1 MARLSDRKTLSN
13 EEIEASVEELSRK
26 LEILRVRYEQYFI
39 GVEKV
44 APSVMRMEVVR
55 LMRDLEQLKIKNT
68 AIKFKLR
75 TVVQKFTSYSTYW
88 NRTLREIEDGTYKRH
103 VDKAKREAERLK
115 KAGAQPS
122 ASRQNAA
129 QTPNDNR
136 SSQTLAKDVANEADD
151 FLASL
156 GYAPTPNRQNAA
168 MNSQNVQ
175 SQMHHPVSNS
185 IQAQSGA
192 PTPEPPATAQQA
204 LRRRR
209 PAIVGAQTSAPQP
222 PTQQTAI
229 AAQQPMPAPPKP
241 VMSQPPA
248 PPKPALSKPAM
259 SQPPAP
265 PKPALSK
272 PAMSQPHL
280 PPATPTLSPRA
291 PVGRPAQTPPL
302 QAPVAQPSTHQAP
315 AARPAV
321 PNRAPSLPPT
331 PAAQQPH
338 LPQAT
343 PQQPATG
350 LPSLRPAVPNRV
362 PVRTGLPSMHR
373 PGLPTKDK

>member
-55 LMRDLEQLKIKNT
+55 IMRDLEQLKIKNT

-115 KAGAQPS
+115 KASAQPS

-129 QTPNDNR
+129 QTSNDNR

-156 GYAPTPNRQNAA
+156 GYAPTPNRQNVA

-175 SQMHHPVSNS
+175 SQLHHPVSNS
-185 IQAQSGA
+185 MQSQSGA
-192 PTPEPPATAQQA
+192 PTPEQPAAAQQA

-209 PAIVGAQTSAPQP
+209 PAIVGAQTSARPT

-229 AAQQPMPAPPKP
+229 AAQQSMPSPP
-241 VMSQPPA
+241 
-248 PPKPALSKPAM
+248 KPAM

-265 PKPALSK
+265 PAQSK
-272 PAMSQPHL
+272 PTMSQPHL
-280 PPATPTLSPRA
+280 PPATPTLLPRT
-291 PVGRPAQTPPL
+291 PVVRPPQTPSL
-302 QAPVAQPSTHQAP
+302 QAPVAQPSTHQTP
-315 AARPAV
+315 AARSAV

-331 PAAQQPH
+331 PAAQAPQQPH

-350 LPSLRPAVPNRV
+350 LPSLRPAVPNRM

-373 PGLPTKDK
+373 PGLPTKDN

>member
-55 LMRDLEQLKIKNT
+55 IMRDLEQLKIKNT

-103 VDKAKREAERLK
+103 VEKAKREAERLK
-115 KAGAQPS
+115 KASAQPS

-129 QTPNDNR
+129 QTSNDNR

-156 GYAPTPNRQNAA
+156 GYAPTPNRQNVA

-175 SQMHHPVSNS
+175 SQVHHPISNS
-185 IQAQSGA
+185 IQSQSGA
-192 PTPEPPATAQQA
+192 PTPEQPAAAQQA

-209 PAIVGAQTSAPQP
+209 PAIVGAQTSARPT

-241 VMSQPPA
+241 
-248 PPKPALSKPAM
+248 AM

-265 PKPALSK
+265 PAQSK
-272 PAMSQPHL
+272 PTMSQPHL
-280 PPATPTLSPRA
+280 PPATPTLLPRT
-291 PVGRPAQTPPL
+291 PVVRPPQTPSL
-302 QAPVAQPSTHQAP
+302 QAPVAQPSTHQTP
-315 AARPAV
+315 AARSAV

-331 PAAQQPH
+331 PAAQAPQQPH

-350 LPSLRPAVPNRV
+350 LPSLRPAVPNRM

-373 PGLPTKDK
+373 PGLPTKDN

>member
-122 ASRQNAA
+122 ASRQNVA

-192 PTPEPPATAQQA
+192 PTPEPQATAQQA

-241 VMSQPPA
+241 V
-248 PPKPALSKPAM
+248 M

-331 PAAQQPH
+331 TAAQQPH

>member
-122 ASRQNAA
+122 ASRQNVA

-192 PTPEPPATAQQA
+192 PTPEPQAAAQQA

-209 PAIVGAQTSAPQP
+209 PAIVGAQTSAHPT

-229 AAQQPMPAPPKP
+229 AAQQPMPA
-241 VMSQPPA
+241 QP
-248 PPKPALSKPAM
+248 KPAM
-259 SQPPAP
+259 SQPPSP
-265 PKPALSK
+265 PKPALPK
-272 PAMSQPHL
+272 PALSQPPL
-280 PPATPTLSPRA
+280 PPATPTSPRI
-291 PVGRPAQTPPL
+291 PVGRPAQTPSV
-302 QAPVAQPSTHQAP
+302 QAPVAQPSTYQAP
-315 AARPAV
+315 TARPAV

-338 LPQAT
+338 LPPAT

>member
-175 SQMHHPVSNS
+175 SQVHHPVSNS
-185 IQAQSGA
+185 IQSQSGA
-192 PTPEPPATAQQA
+192 PTPEPQATAQQA

-209 PAIVGAQTSAPQP
+209 PAIVGAQTSAPP
-222 PTQQTAI
+222 TPTQQTAI
-229 AAQQPMPAPPKP
+229 AAQQPMPA
-241 VMSQPPA
+241 QP
-248 PPKPALSKPAM
+248 KPAM

-280 PPATPTLSPRA
+280 PPATPTLSPRT
-291 PVGRPAQTPPL
+291 PVVRPAQTPSL
-302 QAPVAQPSTHQAP
+302 QAPVAQHSTHQAP

-350 LPSLRPAVPNRV
+350 IPSLRPAVPNRV

>member
-55 LMRDLEQLKIKNT
+55 IMRDLEQLKIKNT

-156 GYAPTPNRQNAA
+156 GYAPTPNRQNVA

-185 IQAQSGA
+185 IQSQGGA
-192 PTPEPPATAQQA
+192 PTPEQPATAQQA

-209 PAIVGAQTSAPQP
+209 PAIVGAQTSARPT

-229 AAQQPMPAPPKP
+229 AAQQPMPA
-241 VMSQPPA
+241 QP
-248 PPKPALSKPAM
+248 KPAM

-265 PKPALSK
+265 P
-272 PAMSQPHL
+272 
-280 PPATPTLSPRA
+280 ATPTLSPRI
-291 PVGRPAQTPPL
+291 PVVRPPQTPSL
-302 QAPVAQPSTHQAP
+302 QAPMAQPSTHQTP
-315 AARPAV
+315 AARSAV

-331 PAAQQPH
+331 PAAQAPQQPH

-350 LPSLRPAVPNRV
+350 LPSLRPAVPNRM

-373 PGLPTKDK
+373 PGLPTKDN

>member
-55 LMRDLEQLKIKNT
+55 IMRDLEQLKIKNT

-115 KAGAQPS
+115 KASAQPS

-129 QTPNDNR
+129 QTSNDNR

-156 GYAPTPNRQNAA
+156 GYAPTPNRQNVA

-175 SQMHHPVSNS
+175 SQVHHPVSNS
-185 IQAQSGA
+185 MQSQSGA
-192 PTPEPPATAQQA
+192 PTPEQPAAAQQA

-209 PAIVGAQTSAPQP
+209 PAIVGAQTSARPT
-222 PTQQTAI
+222 PTQPTAC
-229 AAQQPMPAPPKP
+229 AACAFQAHHVAATFAACHADAFASHSRRATTTNPVVASACGSTFDASNPCRAVRGAQSCTIFAAHACGASAATAAFAASDAPTA
-241 VMSQPPA
+241 SDRPPIVA
-248 PPKPALSKPAM
+248 ARSAQSHARSHGLAID
-259 SQPPAP
+259 A
-265 PKPALSK
+265 
-272 PAMSQPHL
+272 
-280 PPATPTLSPRA
+280 SPRA
-291 PVGRPAQTPPL
+291 TDQR
-302 QAPVAQPSTHQAP
+302 
-315 AARPAV
+315 
-321 PNRAPSLPPT
+321 
-331 PAAQQPH
+331 
-338 LPQAT
+338 
-343 PQQPATG
+343 
-350 LPSLRPAVPNRV
+350 
-362 PVRTGLPSMHR
+362 
-373 PGLPTKDK
+373 

>member
-55 LMRDLEQLKIKNT
+55 IMRDLEQLKIKNT

-156 GYAPTPNRQNAA
+156 GYAPTPNRQNVA

-185 IQAQSGA
+185 IQSQGGA
-192 PTPEPPATAQQA
+192 PTPEQPATAQQA

-209 PAIVGAQTSAPQP
+209 PAIVGAQTSARPT

-229 AAQQPMPAPPKP
+229 AAQQPMPA
-241 VMSQPPA
+241 QP
-248 PPKPALSKPAM
+248 KPAM

-265 PKPALSK
+265 P
-272 PAMSQPHL
+272 
-280 PPATPTLSPRA
+280 ATPTLSPRI
-291 PVGRPAQTPPL
+291 PVVRPPQTPSL
-302 QAPVAQPSTHQAP
+302 QAPMAQPSTHQTP
-315 AARPAV
+315 AARSAV

-331 PAAQQPH
+331 PAAQAPQQ
-338 LPQAT
+338 PQAT

-350 LPSLRPAVPNRV
+350 LPSLRPAVPNRM

-373 PGLPTKDK
+373 PGLPTKDN

>member
-55 LMRDLEQLKIKNT
+55 IMRDLEQLKIKNT

-115 KAGAQPS
+115 KASAQPS

-156 GYAPTPNRQNAA
+156 GYAPTPNRQNVA

-175 SQMHHPVSNS
+175 SQVHHPVSNS
-185 IQAQSGA
+185 MQSQSGA
-192 PTPEPPATAQQA
+192 PTPEQPAAAQQA

-209 PAIVGAQTSAPQP
+209 PAIVGAQTSARPTS
-222 PTQQTAI
+222 TQQTAI

-241 VMSQPPA
+241 
-248 PPKPALSKPAM
+248 AM

-265 PKPALSK
+265 PAQSK
-272 PAMSQPHL
+272 PTMSQPHL
-280 PPATPTLSPRA
+280 PPATPTLLPRT
-291 PVGRPAQTPPL
+291 PVVRPPQTPSL
-302 QAPVAQPSTHQAP
+302 QAPVAQPSTHQTP
-315 AARPAV
+315 AARSAV

-331 PAAQQPH
+331 PAAQAPQQPH

-350 LPSLRPAVPNRV
+350 LPSLRPAVPNRM

-373 PGLPTKDK
+373 PGLPTKDN

>member
-55 LMRDLEQLKIKNT
+55 IMRDLEQLKIKNT

-115 KAGAQPS
+115 KASAQPS

-129 QTPNDNR
+129 QTSNDNR

-156 GYAPTPNRQNAA
+156 GYAPTPNRQNVA

-175 SQMHHPVSNS
+175 SQVHHPVSNS
-185 IQAQSGA
+185 MQSQSGA
-192 PTPEPPATAQQA
+192 PTPEQPAAAQQA

-209 PAIVGAQTSAPQP
+209 PAIVGAQTSARPT
-222 PTQQTAI
+222 PTQQTAS
-229 AAQQPMPAPPKP
+229 AAQARHVATACAACAVQAHHVAATFAACHADAFASHSRRATTTNPVVASACGSTFDASNLCRAVRGAQSCTIFAAHACGASAATAAFAASDAPTA
-241 VMSQPPA
+241 SDRPPIVA
-248 PPKPALSKPAM
+248 ARSAQSHARSHGLAID
-259 SQPPAP
+259 A
-265 PKPALSK
+265 
-272 PAMSQPHL
+272 
-280 PPATPTLSPRA
+280 SPRA
-291 PVGRPAQTPPL
+291 TDQR
-302 QAPVAQPSTHQAP
+302 
-315 AARPAV
+315 
-321 PNRAPSLPPT
+321 
-331 PAAQQPH
+331 
-338 LPQAT
+338 
-343 PQQPATG
+343 
-350 LPSLRPAVPNRV
+350 
-362 PVRTGLPSMHR
+362 
-373 PGLPTKDK
+373 

>member
-103 VDKAKREAERLK
+103 VDKAKREAERLQ

-175 SQMHHPVSNS
+175 SQVHHPVSNS
-185 IQAQSGA
+185 IQSQSGA
-192 PTPEPPATAQQA
+192 PTPEPPAAAQQA

-209 PAIVGAQTSAPQP
+209 PAIVGAQTSAPP
-222 PTQQTAI
+222 TPTQQTAI
-229 AAQQPMPAPPKP
+229 AAQQPMPA
-241 VMSQPPA
+241 QP
-248 PPKPALSKPAM
+248 
-259 SQPPAP
+259 
-265 PKPALSK
+265 K

-291 PVGRPAQTPPL
+291 PVVQPPQTPSL

>member
-115 KAGAQPS
+115 KASAQPS

-129 QTPNDNR
+129 QTSNDNR

-156 GYAPTPNRQNAA
+156 GYAPTPNRQNVA
-168 MNSQNVQ
+168 MNPQNVQ
-175 SQMHHPVSNS
+175 RQVHHPVSNS
-185 IQAQSGA
+185 MQSQSGA
-192 PTPEPPATAQQA
+192 PTPE
-204 LRRRR
+204 
-209 PAIVGAQTSAPQP
+209 
-222 PTQQTAI
+222 
-229 AAQQPMPAPPKP
+229 
-241 VMSQPPA
+241 
-248 PPKPALSKPAM
+248 
-259 SQPPAP
+259 
-265 PKPALSK
+265 
-272 PAMSQPHL
+272 
-280 PPATPTLSPRA
+280 
-291 PVGRPAQTPPL
+291 
-302 QAPVAQPSTHQAP
+302 
-315 AARPAV
+315 
-321 PNRAPSLPPT
+321 
-331 PAAQQPH
+331 
-338 LPQAT
+338 
-343 PQQPATG
+343 
-350 LPSLRPAVPNRV
+350 
-362 PVRTGLPSMHR
+362 
-373 PGLPTKDK
+373 

>member
-156 GYAPTPNRQNAA
+156 GYALTPNRQNAA

-175 SQMHHPVSNS
+175 SQVHHPVSNS
-185 IQAQSGA
+185 IQSQSGA
-192 PTPEPPATAQQA
+192 PTPEQPAAAQQA

-209 PAIVGAQTSAPQP
+209 PAIVGAQTSAPP
-222 PTQQTAI
+222 TPTQQTAI
-229 AAQQPMPAPPKP
+229 AAQQPMPA
-241 VMSQPPA
+241 QP
-248 PPKPALSKPAM
+248 KPAM

-265 PKPALSK
+265 PKPT
-272 PAMSQPHL
+272 L
-280 PPATPTLSPRA
+280 PPATPTLTPRT
-291 PVGRPAQTPPL
+291 PVVRPALTPPL